1 MTDAAGSSSRLIYVA
16 TDLIMPLIA
25 GYILHRQRLL
35 SDQAANRL
43 IRFNVVGVYTLL
55 TLLSFWV
62 LPLTWD
68 LAWLIPYGMLFI
80 LVPGALSAL
89 TLARRHKNLLNRG
102 AYMMSAMI
110 SNVGTLGGVCAFI
123 LYSEIGFAYSQII
136 ASCQNFL
143 LVLLCF
149 PLAQYYRDKH
159 LAASHAGSGKLNW
172 RQMFISWN
180 QMSLVGMAAG
190 LALNAGGIPRPEAAT
205 VFFHGLVHFGAWTAL
220 LPVGFLMNFS
230 RMRFYCGRVWDLTVL
245 RFAIMPAFIWFTS
258 RLLFSDPTL
267 LNTLLICAAAPT
279 AINAV
284 LASRLYK
291 LNVNLATTSFFITT
305 ALFLFAIFPVMF
317 FLLRRG

>member
-1 MTDAAGSSSRLIYVA
+1 MTNDCSRLIYVV

-25 GYILHRQRLL
+25 GYILHRQRLM

-43 IRFNVVGVYTLL
+43 ISFNVIGVYTVL

-89 TLARRHKNLLNRG
+89 TFARRHKNLLNRG
-102 AYMMSAMI
+102 AYMMSSMI

-123 LYSEIGFAYSQII
+123 LYSETGFAYSQII
-136 ASCQNFL
+136 ATCQNIL

-149 PLAQYYRDKH
+149 PLAQYYRDRH
-159 LAASHAGSGKLNW
+159 LAAAHEGSGRLNW
-172 RQMFISWN
+172 RRMFLSWN
-180 QMSLVGMAAG
+180 QMSLVGIAIG
-190 LALNAGGIPRPEAAT
+190 LALNAGGVPRPEAMSA
-205 VFFHGLVHFGAWTAL
+205 FFRGLVHFGAWTAL

-230 RMRFYCGRVWDLTVL
+230 HMRYYYGRVWNLTVL
-245 RFAIMPAFIWFTS
+245 RFLIMPLFIWFTS

-291 LNVNLATTSFFITT
+291 LNVDLATTSFFMTT
-305 ALFLFAIFPVMF
+305 ALFLFAVFPVMF
-317 FLLRRG
+317 FLLRQG